1 MARLKYLAY
10 GSNLHPLRLQQRV
23 PSARPVGRVQ
33 LQGWQLRF
41 HKRGRDGS
49 AKCNLIE
56 TADRAHCVHA
66 VIYDILASEKP
77 ALDRAE
83 GLGRGYRL
91 QRLRIEGVGEVF
103 FYLASPA
110 HIDDALQPF
119 AWYKAY
125 VVEGARFHD
134 LPADYVGGIEQVAA
148 IADPQPQRQC
158 DNIRLLWR
166 LSR

>member
-1 MARLKYLAY
+1 MARLNYLAY

-23 PSARPVGRVQ
+23 PSARPLGAVELR
-33 LQGWQLRF
+33 GWQLRF

-56 TADRAHCVHA
+56 TGDTAHCVHGVVYA
-66 VIYDILASEKP
+66 IAAAEKP

-91 QRLRIEGVGEVF
+91 QRLRLAGIGETF
-103 FYLASPA
+103 FYVASPA
-110 HIDDALQPF
+110 YIDDSLQPF
-119 AWYKAY
+119 GWYKAY
-125 VVEGARFHD
+125 VVEGARFHE
-134 LPADYVGGIEQVAA
+134 LPADYVGSIEQVAA